1 MSFLIHS
8 TSKMMNSKKLFV
20 TDWLVFFVAIIFFIF
35 SRYHLWFSHIPFNDI
50 SFFFFTQ
57 RSSFEHHWDKY
68 MQVNMGFDEYEFVYP
83 VVPEQPLDNKLV
95 TIFFSIIFMCPR
107 MTHARWIISTQPL
120 NTDAR
125 PIPLSATVL
134 LGHSLAL

>member
-35 SRYHLWFSHIPFNDI
+35 SRYHLWFSHISFNDI

-68 MQVNMGFDEYEFVYP
+68 MQVNMGFDEFEFVYP

-95 TIFFSIIFMCPR
+95 TIFSFFYYIRVSYYLTSICSLFFSLF
-107 MTHARWIISTQPL
+107 L
-120 NTDAR
+120 NDSQFDYK
-125 PIPLSATVL
+125 L
-134 LGHSLAL
+134 